1 MPDPR
6 YQDIFIF
13 ILAIIYFLLPT
24 KIKWHFVT
32 SAFNL
37 LTLPLAEATAEV
49 IPHHGEP
56 LPSPAAA
63 QTYCTKSQ
71 QRLHGKGTE
80 NNLRLDFHKHI
91 FPQKSEI
98 SYHFWGGFL
107 PQLKTYSEH
116 ALHHLE
122 VIPKNQL
129 LIICRYPRSEAA
141 SSGSHLKFHHR
152 NVLCLKKIADTHFF
166 DNTHS

>member
-63 QTYCTKSQ
+63 QTYCTKTQ

-80 NNLRLDFHKHI
+80 KKSPPRFAQAY
-91 FPQKSEI
+91 FP
-98 SYHFWGGFL
+98 
-107 PQLKTYSEH
+107 
-116 ALHHLE
+116 
-122 VIPKNQL
+122 PK
-129 LIICRYPRSEAA
+129 
-141 SSGSHLKFHHR
+141 
-152 NVLCLKKIADTHFF
+152 V
-166 DNTHS
+166 